1 MGLVSKSKQLQSEEL
16 TKKELEFLLAKLR
29 SANYKGDEFEI
40 YFSIIK
46 KIYIRY
52 YIIYF
57 FERTKLQLIENSK
70 LIKVVND

>member
-46 KIYIRY
+46 KISDSL
-52 YIIYF
+52 
-57 FERTKLQLIENSK
+57 KLF
-70 LIKVVND
+70 D